1 MSKAALMRLCVLL
14 ALVAAPILLMGD
26 IIDPK

>member
-1 MSKAALMRLCVLL
+1 MSKAALMRLFVLL
-14 ALVAAPILLMGD
+14 ALVLAALPMAD